1 MVALTRNVGRKQAME
16 MLLTGDFIDAE
27 YAASI
32 GLINRVVE
40 KDDLDNAVDTLA
52 RKIVSKSPATIRT
65 GKEAFYRQLEMS
77 LHDAYEYTGAVMV
90 RNMMA
95 DDAIEGID
103 AFLQKRD
110 PQWTGR

>member
-1 MVALTRNVGRKQAME
+1 
-16 MLLTGDFIDAE
+16 
-27 YAASI
+27 
-32 GLINRVVE
+32 
-40 KDDLDNAVDTLA
+40 
-52 RKIVSKSPATIRT
+52 
-65 GKEAFYRQLEMS
+65 MS